1 MGFGTMNNYMQYWFV
16 WAAHHSQISSSR
28 ANERIIDLVSAHQKP
43 GLPPTACQQRDVCSI
58 LLNLSW
64 HLQRRHRTLCAS
76 LNANIWSCETL
87 RLGCEK
93 ALVGV
98 DRWGALL
105 RCHSVSVS
113 ACEFETR
120 QIPIKKVWT
129 LPMIWHKAETL
140 SWMTM
145 QHHNADKGTSM
156 LSCLRVAF
164 NNIMPMH
171 MCKQRGTPNHHSIA
185 SCLFFL

>member
-28 ANERIIDLVSAHQKP
+28 ANEQIIDLVSAHQKP
-43 GLPPTACQQRDVCSI
+43 GLPPTACHGVTSAPSFWTCHDTCNCGAVPSAPRWTQTSGAVRPWASDV
-58 LLNLSW
+58 
-64 HLQRRHRTLCAS
+64 RRA
-76 LNANIWSCETL
+76 W
-87 RLGCEK
+87 
-93 ALVGV
+93 LVFG
-98 DRWGALL
+98 RWGALL
-105 RCHSVSVS
+105 RCRSVSVS

-129 LPMIWHKAETL
+129 LPMIGHKAETL
-140 SWMTM
+140 WITM
-145 QHHNADKGTSM
+145 QHHNADKVTST

-171 MCKQRGTPNHHSIA
+171 MCLRTLNHHSIA
-185 SCLFFL
+185 SCLCFL